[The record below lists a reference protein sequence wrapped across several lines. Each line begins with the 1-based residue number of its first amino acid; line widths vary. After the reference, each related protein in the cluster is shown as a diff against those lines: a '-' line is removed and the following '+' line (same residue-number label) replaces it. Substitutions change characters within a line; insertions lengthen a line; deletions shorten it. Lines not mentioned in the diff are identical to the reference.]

1 MSDIGVD
8 LPPSYHSSVREEN
21 QTPVTSL
28 ETSQDISEMESTL
41 DQKMYQ
47 MQQEL
52 LSSFQKQLDGHRKHL
67 EEEFQRSL
75 ENQRRQLEETFLQRM
90 QQELASNLQ
99 KHSVTLLEM
108 QGQMQSQLTQLESY
122 IQKLKM

>member
-8 LPPSYHSSVREEN
+8 LPPSYHSSVRAED

-28 ETSQDISEMESTL
+28 ETSQDISELESTL

-75 ENQRRQLEETFLQRM
+75 EDQRRQLEETFLQRM

-99 KHSVTLLEM
+99 KHSDALLEM
-108 QGQMQSQLTQLESY
+108 QGQLQSQLTQLESC
-122 IQKLKM
+122 IQKMKM

>member
-1 MSDIGVD
+1 
-8 LPPSYHSSVREEN
+8 
-21 QTPVTSL
+21 
-28 ETSQDISEMESTL
+28 
-41 DQKMYQ
+41 

-52 LSSFQKQLDGHRKHL
+52 ISIFQKQLDEHRKL
-67 EEEFQRSL
+67 LVEEFQRNI
-75 ENQRRQLEETFLQRM
+75 EDQRRQLEETFQQRM

-99 KHSVTLLEM
+99 KHSDALLEM